1 LIDDCT
7 SIPAPHSW
15 GLVFA
20 SQSATKSRQVL
31 EPGAAKVAED
41 TTRQVLPTATGFA
54 AKEAIA
60 ALRKHDVE
68 IAPLLRRAGLSE
80 HDLTVAEIEGNPTTH
95 RISAV
100 AQVKFLDYA
109 AEAMNDTA
117 FGLHL
122 AGQIDP
128 RDVGIFFYVGSAAS
142 DVGEALALYS
152 RYSRIANQ
160 AVRQKLTPRFD
171 GAVLEIEFAGVQRYA
186 ARHNTEFIFGCLRT
200 GLRAIT
206 GRNVTPTRVAFSH
219 NRNSNLREFE
229 RFFGCPVEFG
239 AQANLLGLA
248 DDALRIPLLTADPK
262 LLLALRPFCDMA
274 AEARG
279 TASGTLRSAVE
290 KEVERLLPH
299 GKAKAQTVAKNLALS
314 RRTLSRR
321 LADEGTT
328 HGEVVDQLRR
338 SLALQYLKEPGMSVS
353 QIAWLLGY
361 EGSTSFNHAFRRWTG
376 ESPSAARNQR
386 LVTAPLA

>member
-1 LIDDCT
+1 
-7 SIPAPHSW
+7 
-15 GLVFA
+15 
-20 SQSATKSRQVL
+20 
-31 EPGAAKVAED
+31 VAEE

-60 ALRKHDVE
+60 ALRKRHVE
-68 IAPLLRRAGLSE
+68 IAPLLRRAGVSE
-80 HDLTVAEIEGNPTTH
+80 HDLAHAENDDNPITH

-109 AEAMNDTA
+109 AEAMNDSV

-128 RDVGIFFYVGSAAS
+128 RDVGIFFYIGSAAS
-142 DVGEALALYS
+142 DVGDALALYS
-152 RYSRIANQ
+152 RYCRIANE
-160 AVRQKLTPRFD
+160 AIRQKITTIPG
-171 GAVLEIEFAGVQRYA
+171 GAALEIEFAGLPRYA
-186 ARHNTEFIFGCLRT
+186 ARQNTEFILGCFRI

-206 GRNVTPTRVAFSH
+206 GRNVTPRSVAFSH
-219 NRNSNLREFE
+219 NRNSDLREFE

-239 AQANLLGLA
+239 AQANVVALNE
-248 DDALRIPLLTADPK
+248 DALRIPLLTSDPK
-262 LLLALRPFCDMA
+262 LLHALRPFCEMA
-274 AEARG
+274 AEERNIA
-279 TASGTLRSAVE
+279 TGTLRSTVE
-290 KEVERLLPH
+290 KEAERLLPH

-314 RRTLSRR
+314 VRTLSRR

-328 HGEVVDQLRR
+328 YAEVVDHLRR

-376 ESPSAARNQR
+376 RSPSAARNQK
-386 LVTAPLA
+386 LLAAPLA

>member
-1 LIDDCT
+1 
-7 SIPAPHSW
+7 
-15 GLVFA
+15 
-20 SQSATKSRQVL
+20 
-31 EPGAAKVAED
+31 VAEE

-60 ALRKHDVE
+60 VLRKHRIEV
-68 IAPLLRRAGLSE
+68 APLLRRAGLSE
-80 HDLTVAEIEGNPTTH
+80 HDLTLAENDANPKSH

-109 AEAMNDTA
+109 AEATNDNA

-152 RYSRIANQ
+152 RYSRITNDAI
-160 AVRQKLTPRFD
+160 RQKFMPRPG
-171 GAVLEIEFAGVQRYA
+171 GAALEIEFTGLPSYA
-186 ARHNTEFIFGCLRT
+186 ARQNTEFIFGCFRT
-200 GLRAIT
+200 ALRALT
-206 GRNVTPTRVAFSH
+206 GQNVTPTTVSFTH
-219 NRNSNLREFE
+219 NRNSNLREFD

-239 AQANLLGLA
+239 AQGNFLVLA
-248 DDALRIPLLTADPK
+248 DDALHIPLLTADPK
-262 LLLALRPFCDMA
+262 LLHALRPFCDMA
-274 AEARG
+274 AGERN
-279 TASGTLRSAVE
+279 TANGTLRSAVE
-290 KEVERLLPH
+290 KEAERLLPH
-299 GKAKAQTVAKNLALS
+299 GKAKAQTVAKNLVLS
-314 RRTLSRR
+314 VRTLSRR

-328 HGEVVDQLRR
+328 YAEVVDHLRR
-338 SLALQYLKEPGMSVS
+338 SLALQYLKEPVMSVS

-376 ESPSAARNQR
+376 RSPSSARNQK
-386 LVTAPLA
+386 LLTAPLA